1 MQQVKH
7 QIKYYSKGTHCSTA
21 FSNSMALRIQIA
33 HAVETTTRD
42 KEWFIHHLDG
52 WMTHRGRWEE
62 NKGVWRSQKSILL

>member
-1 MQQVKH
+1 
-7 QIKYYSKGTHCSTA
+7 
-21 FSNSMALRIQIA
+21 MALRIQIA
-33 HAVETTTRD
+33 HAVETTIRD